1 MPSFPRDRETE
12 VSYPRI
18 GVALL
23 LVTVALALQG
33 TMLARLPLPGATP
46 DLVLLVVVGLA
57 LSHGPTFGLVLGF
70 GAGLASDLVPPA
82 DHEIGRW
89 ALVLT
94 LVGYLA
100 GAARDETRR
109 SAFVPLAVVAGAA
122 AGSVL
127 LYAGLGALMD
137 DSHVTW
143 VAVTGLLPTAVL
155 YDLVLSAFAIPAILA
170 MVRRTEPEG
179 VSR

>member
-1 MPSFPRDRETE
+1 
-12 VSYPRI
+12 VSSTRTA
-18 GVALL
+18 VALL
-23 LVTVALALQG
+23 LVTVALALQV
-33 TMLARLPLPGATP
+33 TVLSRLPLPGATP

-57 LSHGPTFGLVLGF
+57 LSHGPAYGLVLGF

-89 ALVLT
+89 AFVLT

-109 SAFVPLAVVAGAA
+109 SAFVPLAVVAGAG

-137 DSHVTW
+137 DTHVTW
-143 VAVTGLLPTAVL
+143 TAVTQLLPTAVV
-155 YDLVLSAFAIPAILA
+155 YDVVLSAFAIPAILA
-170 MVRRTEPEG
+170 LVRRTEPDG
-179 VSR
+179 IVR